1 MAQSGYVVQIT
12 KSRDNILA
20 QLEKRG
26 YDVENYKGASV
37 AQVHVMFQNTQL
49 DMLVTN
55 PETGKKA
62 YVKYHLGKSL
72 RSNNIMDMIDD
83 LFTLDSVLNKDDDLI
98 VIARD
103 LSNDSMKK
111 SLREI
116 WSKMKYLVTVIGL
129 KQLQFNIL
137 EHDLVPPH
145 RVLTSEETSDIKK
158 RYNITDDSQLPDIS
172 RFSPVSLAIGIRPG
186 EVCEILRPS
195 RTAITA
201 PFYRICSA

>member
-20 QLEKRG
+20 QLERRG
-26 YDVENYKGASV
+26 YDVEDYKGASV
-37 AQVHVMFQNTQL
+37 AQVHVMLQNTQL

-55 PETGKKA
+55 KDTGKKA

-72 RSNNIMDMIDD
+72 RSNNVMDMIDD
-83 LFTLDSVLNKDDDLI
+83 LFTLDTVLTKEDDLI
-98 VIARD
+98 IIARD
-103 LSNDSMKK
+103 SSNDSMEKH
-111 SLREI
+111 LRDV
-116 WSKMKYLVTVIGL
+116 WAKMKYLVTVIGL

-137 EHDLVPPH
+137 EHSLVPPH
-145 RVLTSEETSDIKK
+145 RVLTEEEAREIKNK
-158 RYNITDDSQLPDIS
+158 YNIVEDSQLPDIS

-186 EVCEILRPS
+186 ELCEILRPS

>member
-20 QLEKRG
+20 QLERRG
-26 YDVENYKGASV
+26 YDVEDYKGASV
-37 AQVHVMFQNTQL
+37 AQVHVMLQNTQL

-55 PETGKKA
+55 KDTGKKA

-72 RSNNIMDMIDD
+72 RSNNVMDMIDD
-83 LFTLDSVLNKDDDLI
+83 LFTLDTVLTKEDDLI
-98 VIARD
+98 IIARD
-103 LSNDSMKK
+103 PSNDSMEKH
-111 SLREI
+111 LRDV
-116 WSKMKYLVTVIGL
+116 WAKMKYLVTVIGL

-137 EHDLVPPH
+137 EHSLVPPH
-145 RVLTSEETSDIKK
+145 RVLTEEEAREIKNK
-158 RYNITDDSQLPDIS
+158 YNIVDDSQLPDIS

-186 EVCEILRPS
+186 ELCEILRPS